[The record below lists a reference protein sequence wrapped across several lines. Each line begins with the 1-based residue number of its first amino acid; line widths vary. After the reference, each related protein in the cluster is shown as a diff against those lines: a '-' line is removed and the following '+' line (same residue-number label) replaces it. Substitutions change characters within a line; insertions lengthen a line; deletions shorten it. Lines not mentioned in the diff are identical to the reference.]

1 MVEYT
6 PAQWLMFF
14 YLYCFMGWIFESCYV
29 SILKKRWVNRGF
41 LHLPLLPLYGSGAV
55 LVLFVTI
62 PFRNNLLLEYLSG
75 AVAATILELV
85 VGLGMEALY
94 KVKYWDYSDKKRNF
108 RGVICLESF
117 LCWGVLTLFLVEIAQ
132 NPLEQLVFVM
142 APWLLYLLDAGISA
156 VFLYDVYISNRAAL
170 QLAHL
175 ITAMEKARAEL
186 RENLDDLELQ
196 LAEQR
201 GRLEARMEYS
211 REHAEA
217 RREESRLLLG
227 IQAELARESLE
238 EFAAET
244 MEDLGE
250 FTAETRE
257 RLMRRYTEARQA
269 WTTRAARTRE
279 NLEDLADEARESL
292 DEAATDSREALA
304 DLRDGYEQKKEE
316 LQQLRQSY
324 REDWKKQMQRAEML
338 SRGMIKRNPSA
349 RSAGHEEIFKELR
362 ERSVK
367 WRTRKKKPGKSDSGE
382 D

>member
-62 PFRNNLLLEYLSG
+62 PFRDNLFLEYLSG

-85 VGLGMEALY
+85 VGLSMEALY
-94 KVKYWDYSDKKRNF
+94 KVKYWDYSDKKCNF
-108 RGVICLESF
+108 RGVMCLESF
-117 LCWGVLTLFLVEIAQ
+117 LWWGVLPLFLVEIAQ
-132 NPLEQLVFVM
+132 NPLEQLVFAMV
-142 APWLLYLLDAGISA
+142 PWLLYLLDAGISA

-186 RENLDDLELQ
+186 RENLEDLELQ

-201 GRLEARMEYS
+201 GRLEARVEYS

-217 RREESRLLLG
+217 RMEESRLLLE

-238 EFAAET
+238 EFAGET

-250 FTAETRE
+250 LTAEMRD
-257 RLMRRYTEARQA
+257 RLARRSAEARQK
-269 WTTRAARTRE
+269 WETRVAARWE
-279 NLEDLADEARESL
+279 ELEDLADEARERL
-292 DEAATDSREALA
+292 DAAAADSREALA
-304 DLRDGYEQKKEE
+304 DLREAYEQKKEE
-316 LQQLRQSY
+316 LLQLRQSY

-338 SRGMIKRNPSA
+338 SRGMIGRNPSA
-349 RSAGHEEIFKELR
+349 WSAGHEEIFKELR
-362 ERSVK
+362 ERSMK
-367 WRTRKKKPGKSDSGE
+367 WRTRKKKSKETDAGE
-382 D
+382 E

>member
-1 MVEYT
+1 MADV
-6 PAQWLMFF
+6 F

-55 LVLFVTI
+55 LVLFVMI
-62 PFRNNLLLEYLSG
+62 PFRNNLLPEYLSG

-94 KVKYWDYSDKKRNF
+94 KVKYWDYSDKKCNF

-217 RREESRLLLG
+217 RREESRLLLE

-279 NLEDLADEARESL
+279 NLEDLVDEARESL

-324 REDWKKQMQRAEML
+324 REDWKKQMQRAEIL

-362 ERSVK
+362 ERSAK
-367 WRTRKKKPGKSDSGE
+367 WRTRKKKPEKSDSGE